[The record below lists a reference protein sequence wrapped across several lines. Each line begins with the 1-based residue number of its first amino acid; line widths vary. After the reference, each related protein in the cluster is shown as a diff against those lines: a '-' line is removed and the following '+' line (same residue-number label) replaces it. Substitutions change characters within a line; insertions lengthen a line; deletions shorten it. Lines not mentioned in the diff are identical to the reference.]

1 MEHSPYSQSPSPSS
15 SLVNFPTP
23 TNLPD
28 IRLHRPFSQMHD
40 LKHLH
45 SPFNLRFM
53 ENYPAL
59 PAHLLHHLQ
68 SPFLH
73 PALDPRV
80 SFSPAG
86 VFQPLGPPSPHH
98 QHPHHQHH
106 SHHAAAAAAASLKG
120 FTSAFAPPSK
130 CYKMDD
136 KQASH
141 AEGAAQQQ
149 QQQQQQQPPGS
160 HQQHHQQQQH
170 QLQQQQ
176 QQQPVPPSFPYPPRR
191 SPCSPGNMPV
201 SPPSSSAAATMHQ
214 QHKDEC
220 SDRDTPSSGA
230 VSEDG
235 RMIRSTETTKLYHRR
250 TIFVQL

>member
-23 TNLPD
+23 TSLPD

-45 SPFNLRFM
+45 IPFNMRFM

-68 SPFLH
+68 PPFLH

-86 VFQPLGPPSPHH
+86 VFQPLGSPSPHH

-120 FTSAFAPPSK
+120 FTSAGT
-130 CYKMDD
+130 
-136 KQASH
+136 H
-141 AEGAAQQQ
+141 
-149 QQQQQQQPPGS
+149 
-160 HQQHHQQQQH
+160 HHRHHQPTDFCSAPEELFRTHIGYPTGTICRECISRGVAILFSYFQQRFVIIQFPNTV
-170 QLQQQQ
+170 
-176 QQQPVPPSFPYPPRR
+176 PVPVAFLLD
-191 SPCSPGNMPV
+191 V
-201 SPPSSSAAATMHQ
+201 AQSAF
-214 QHKDEC
+214 D
-220 SDRDTPSSGA
+220 
-230 VSEDG
+230 
-235 RMIRSTETTKLYHRR
+235 
-250 TIFVQL
+250 